1 MASGRVPKMGMM
13 LGTISPKEQA
23 DEDRDVYI
31 LPEPGERSGR

>member
-23 DEDRDVYI
+23 YEDKDSSM
-31 LPEPGERSGR
+31 LPERNGDMSR